1 MIEDLINALNLFI
14 EGPGATS
21 EFFASTNDAYEFIL
35 NRVIYPN
42 PRISAAEK
50 ANLARY
56 ADTLAEQAFTLYGD
70 TPNGALW
77 LWDNYGDNVT
87 QITNDQGILDVFN
100 AAALATNAKRE
111 FDQMN
116 EKAFDEDE
124 LKKSLTGQ
132 NIPAWAYAA
141 GAIGLV
147 LLFRR

>member
-1 MIEDLINALNLFI
+1 MIEELINAFDLFI

-56 ADTLAEQAFTLYGD
+56 ADQLAEQAFTLYGD
-70 TPNGALW
+70 TPTGTLW
-77 LWDNYGDNVT
+77 LWDNYGDNVN

-100 AAALATNAKRE
+100 AAALATDAKRE
-111 FDQMN
+111 FDAMN
-116 EKAFDEDE
+116 EKAFDEEE

-141 GAIGLV
+141 GALGLV

>member
-1 MIEDLINALNLFI
+1 MIEELINAFDLYI
-14 EGPGATS
+14 EGPGATT

-70 TPNGALW
+70 TTTGALW
-77 LWDNYGDNVT
+77 LWDNYGDNVN
-87 QITNDQGILDVFN
+87 QITSDQGILDVFN
-100 AAALATNAKRE
+100 AAALATDAKRE
-111 FDQMN
+111 FDAMN
-116 EKAFDEDE
+116 QKAFDEDE

-141 GAIGLV
+141 GALGLV

>member
-1 MIEDLINALNLFI
+1 MIEELINAFDLFI

-56 ADTLAEQAFTLYGD
+56 ADQLAEQAFTLYGD
-70 TPNGALW
+70 TPTGALW
-77 LWDNYGDNVT
+77 LWDNYGDNVN

-100 AAALATNAKRE
+100 AAALATDAKRE
-111 FDQMN
+111 FDAMN
-116 EKAFDEDE
+116 EKAFDEEE

-141 GAIGLV
+141 GALGLV